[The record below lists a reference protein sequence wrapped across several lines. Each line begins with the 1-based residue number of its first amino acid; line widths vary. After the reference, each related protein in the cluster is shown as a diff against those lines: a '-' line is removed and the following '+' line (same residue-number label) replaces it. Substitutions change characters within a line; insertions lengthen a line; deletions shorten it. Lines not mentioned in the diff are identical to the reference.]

1 MVMDRCVY
9 VCASRCS
16 PSSPPSIDPMKLPH
30 IIVSTL
36 CDLLTITPTVHR
48 TLTTVTVIAPTMV
61 LVTMTLAAWKAL
73 AVAMTTTSCCLMM
86 VKVVGVIEG
95 VPPGALLSP
104 PRSRQC

>member
-73 AVAMTTTSCCLMM
+73 AVAMTITSCCLM
-86 VKVVGVIEG
+86 VKVVGVIEEG
-95 VPPGALLSP
+95 PPGALLP
-104 PRSRQC
+104 PPLSRQC